1 MASDIGTA
9 GSALEAERRSHNVLY
24 ERHLASLPDVR
35 GLDLEEYIATRCRA
49 PHEGD
54 HVYGLDNR
62 IFLSRVRDELG
73 QLQSGAAVLD
83 YACGTGQV
91 STVIAQGGF
100 SVSGFDLSD
109 VGLQVALHHVV
120 KYPRT
125 AAELYRV
132 MKPGSVALFSEG
144 AAGNPLLRASR
155 WFTIRQEVG
164 DVPLSSKRVRLWAR
178 QFDTVQMQGIHFLYM
193 IKRLGFGGIDA
204 SLQHGG
210 PNAIGRSATFNALL
224 RLLHRTDAALFN
236 GVRMMLRLAGRYFIR
251 LGK

>member
-1 MASDIGTA
+1 M
-9 GSALEAERRSHNVLY
+9 
-24 ERHLASLPDVR
+24 
-35 GLDLEEYIATRCRA
+35 
-49 PHEGD
+49 
-54 HVYGLDNR
+54 
-62 IFLSRVRDELG
+62 RDELG

-109 VGLQVALHHVV
+109 VGVQVAQRVADLAGVAARTSLVVANAQELPYEDETFDFVVGKAVLHHVV

-210 PNAIGRSATFNALL
+210 RNAIGRSATFNALL

-236 GVRMMLRLAGRYFIR
+236 GVRMMLPLAGRYFIR